1 MHAGGKTDHLTGL
14 IWFFRC
20 FAHVLYVVPS
30 AHSRIPLRDVPDQA
44 QIEERRLKSQQKAAE
59 RKKRKELLELRIQQ
73 EEQARLDRQKKR
85 EERR

>member
-1 MHAGGKTDHLTGL
+1 M
-14 IWFFRC
+14 IFRC
-20 FAHVLYVVPS
+20 ALWHTYCTLYQV
-30 AHSRIPLRDVPDQA
+30 HSRILRDVPDQA